1 MTSTYPPDSALILV
15 AVTPE
20 PRDLEIARVLGWYRI
35 PLRRAPKV
43 VEVDYLAF
51 YQTAAYGEEDRWQ
64 ISSVAAV
71 RGVELTTR
79 GELLRDEADHPRARE
94 EYYKIQIGALQRL
107 PQPILANAWRR
118 VTFLYTTG
126 EILRQA
132 HTINDLV
139 VKNEDRSLL
148 WQSLRE
154 RALSGSNPYSDE
166 LPADFEDLDALLLA
180 MLGDFRQF
188 KEGAESFGASDD

>member
-15 AVTPE
+15 AVIPE

-43 VEVDYLAF
+43 VDVDYLAF

-132 HTINDLV
+132 RTINDLV

-166 LPADFEDLDALLLA
+166 LPADFEDMDALMLA
-180 MLGDFRQF
+180 MLGDFRLF
-188 KEGAESFGASDD
+188 KESAESFSASDD